1 MKVPTATPSDRYAV
15 GRGRVG
21 GQGRRL
27 ALDGDPQTPQ
37 TEGVKSS
44 DVESPQ
50 VLLGSV
56 EHLRRAAALVRLPLD
71 LPGVAEARESRRAL
85 VQQIDDYVLPRLRS
99 VDAPLLCVVGGSTG
113 AGKSTLVN
121 SVIGEVV
128 SKTGVLRPTT
138 RSSVLVHHPADEH
151 WFTGTRI
158 LPGLARLTG
167 SASDRDDP
175 SAVRLVSAD
184 SLPAGLALLDAPD
197 IDSVVQANRDLSRQL
212 LNAAD
217 LWLFVTTA
225 ARYADAV
232 PWALLREAAERG
244 TSVAIVLDRVPP
256 EAMEEIRVHL
266 AQMLRDQG
274 LGKSPIFTIAE
285 VTLDEQSMLSAKQTA
300 RLTGWLNSLASDAK
314 ARSVVIRRTLS
325 GALASLGAR
334 TQELNTAAS
343 AQVHARDHMRETAR
357 TAYTDAV
364 TGINAGMEDG
374 SLLRGEVLAR
384 WQELVGTGEFLRQ
397 IEAGIAR
404 ARDRITSFI
413 SGRPPSTEPLGEALQ
428 TGAAALIASHARVA
442 ASTAARAW
450 RTSPGGEP
458 LVDKHPEL
466 AKGSPDLNE
475 RVERLMREWQK
486 EVLDLVREE
495 AGSRRTTARFLAF
508 GVNGLAVMLMLISFS
523 ATAGLSGAEVAIAG
537 GSAVLAQRLLEAV
550 FGDQAV
556 RNMARKARVAL
567 LRRVEQLLAA
577 ERARYDH
584 VLDEVPLSLKAIQDV
599 AAASVE
605 VEGAR

>member
-1 MKVPTATPSDRYAV
+1 MRRFALVGERRDRKLGTVNRQDSATP
-15 GRGRVG
+15 
-21 GQGRRL
+21 QELL
-27 ALDGDPQTPQ
+27 A
-37 TEGVKSS
+37 
-44 DVESPQ
+44 
-50 VLLGSV
+50 SV
-56 EHLRRAAALVRLPLD
+56 EHLRRAAELVRLPLD
-71 LPGVAEARESRRAL
+71 LPGVADARESRRAL
-85 VQQIDDYVLPRLRS
+85 VQQLDDYVLPRLRS
-99 VDAPLLCVVGGSTG
+99 IDAPLLCVVGGSTG

-121 SVIGEVV
+121 SIIGEVA

-138 RSSVLVHHPADEH
+138 RSSVLVHHPEDER
-151 WFTGTRI
+151 WFTDTRI

-167 SASDRDDP
+167 SVSDRDDP
-175 SAVRLVSAD
+175 SAVRLVTSE

-197 IDSVVQANRDLSRQL
+197 IDSVVRANRDLSRQL

-232 PWALLREAAERG
+232 PWSLLREAAERG

-274 LGKSPIFTIAE
+274 LGKSPIFTIDE
-285 VTLDEQSMLSAKQTA
+285 VTLDDQGLLPAKQMS
-300 RLTGWLNSLASDAK
+300 RLTGWLNSLASDSK
-314 ARSVVIRRTLS
+314 ARSVVIRRTLT

-334 TQELNTAAS
+334 TDELNAAAG
-343 AQVHARDHMRETAR
+343 AQVQARDHLRQTAR
-357 TAYTDAV
+357 TAYADAV
-364 TGINAGMEDG
+364 SGINAGMEDG

-397 IEAGIAR
+397 VEAGIAK

-413 SGRPPSTEPLGEALQ
+413 SGKPPSTEPLGEALQ
-428 TGAAALIASHARVA
+428 TGAAALITSHAQVA

-466 AKGSPDLNE
+466 AKGSADLTT

-495 AGSRRTTARFLAF
+495 AGSRRATARYLAF
-508 GVNGLAVMLMLISFS
+508 GVNGLAVMLMLLAFS
-523 ATAGLSGAEVAIAG
+523 ATGGLLGTEVAIAG

-556 RNMARKARVAL
+556 RTMARKARVAL

-577 ERARYDH
+577 ERARYDQ
-584 VLDEVPLSLKAIQDV
+584 VLDEVPLSLAAIEDV
-599 AAASVE
+599 AAASLE

>member
-1 MKVPTATPSDRYAV
+1 MNRQDSATP
-15 GRGRVG
+15 
-21 GQGRRL
+21 QELL
-27 ALDGDPQTPQ
+27 A
-37 TEGVKSS
+37 
-44 DVESPQ
+44 
-50 VLLGSV
+50 SV
-56 EHLRRAAALVRLPLD
+56 EHLRRAAELVRLPLD
-71 LPGVAEARESRRAL
+71 LPGVADARESRRAL
-85 VQQIDDYVLPRLRS
+85 VQQLDDYVLPRLRS
-99 VDAPLLCVVGGSTG
+99 IDAPLLCVVGGSTG

-121 SVIGEVV
+121 SIIGEVA

-138 RSSVLVHHPADEH
+138 RSSVLVHHPEDER
-151 WFTGTRI
+151 WFTDTRI

-167 SASDRDDP
+167 SVSDRDDP
-175 SAVRLVSAD
+175 SAVRLVTSE

-197 IDSVVQANRDLSRQL
+197 IDSVVRANRDLSRQL

-232 PWALLREAAERG
+232 PWSLLREAAERG

-274 LGKSPIFTIAE
+274 LGKSPIFTIDE
-285 VTLDEQSMLSAKQTA
+285 VTLDDQGLLPAKQMS
-300 RLTGWLNSLASDAK
+300 RLTGWLNSLASDSK
-314 ARSVVIRRTLS
+314 ARSVVIRRTLT

-334 TQELNTAAS
+334 TDELNAAAG
-343 AQVHARDHMRETAR
+343 AQVQARDHLRQTAR
-357 TAYTDAV
+357 TAYADAV
-364 TGINAGMEDG
+364 SGINAGMEDG

-397 IEAGIAR
+397 VEAGIAK

-413 SGRPPSTEPLGEALQ
+413 SGKPPSTEPLGEALQ
-428 TGAAALIASHARVA
+428 TGAAALITSHAQVA

-466 AKGSPDLNE
+466 AKGSADLTT

-495 AGSRRTTARFLAF
+495 AGSRRATARYLAF
-508 GVNGLAVMLMLISFS
+508 GVNGLAVMLMLLAFS
-523 ATAGLSGAEVAIAG
+523 ATGGLLGTEVAIAG

-556 RNMARKARVAL
+556 RTMARKARVAL

-577 ERARYDH
+577 ERARYDQ
-584 VLDEVPLSLKAIQDV
+584 VLDEVPLSLAAIEDV
-599 AAASVE
+599 AAASLE